1 MYLCPKVASISLCLA
16 LEERYLNYPPKRDQL
31 LFVKQDGIP
40 IGDERKA
47 ELSELFVR
55 YPSWTHKAVISSST
69 LDQ

>member
-16 LEERYLNYPPKRDQL
+16 LEERYINCPPKSGQL
-31 LFVKQDGIP
+31 LFVKKDGIP
-40 IGDERKA
+40 VGDERKA

-55 YPSWTHKAVISSST
+55 YPSWMHEDAISSST